1 MFFSDM
7 QNDYTT
13 TYNMETYGYIKNPWA
28 GDLTEAADEI
38 VRVIEAPNVYWDMI
52 VFSQD
57 WLIPSIMASIGKAGK
72 IDFPRQS
79 FCIAN
84 TEGAEPMTQL
94 LDAAARVQ
102 PKQLLFT
109 KNQDNLF
116 NTIQV
121 DPDLGP
127 NFQKKVDANS
137 TLFPPVPS
145 WYPLRGFDSNN
156 TYGGKVFNDVL
167 SEHGYTPENTKLT
180 MVGTEADVC
189 VLTSTILALDLGY
202 DVQVYVPGI
211 NPNELLAVPE
221 WTACTSDGKVGSEY
235 AECCVPT
242 PSQIRDLPANNT
254 EWRDRATH
262 CQVGPGFVDTLDY
275 MQLAGYTAL
284 HSPQEP
290 HRDCFSVKEVS
301 FHTWFLSWT

>member
-127 NFQKKVDANS
+127 NF
-137 TLFPPVPS
+137 P
-145 WYPLRGFDSNN
+145 
-156 TYGGKVFNDVL
+156 
-167 SEHGYTPENTKLT
+167 
-180 MVGTEADVC
+180 
-189 VLTSTILALDLGY
+189 
-202 DVQVYVPGI
+202 
-211 NPNELLAVPE
+211 
-221 WTACTSDGKVGSEY
+221 
-235 AECCVPT
+235 
-242 PSQIRDLPANNT
+242 
-254 EWRDRATH
+254 
-262 CQVGPGFVDTLDY
+262 
-275 MQLAGYTAL
+275 
-284 HSPQEP
+284 
-290 HRDCFSVKEVS
+290 
-301 FHTWFLSWT
+301 